1 MKPWL
6 EELSP
11 EVRAE
16 LARPVQA
23 FDPRDAD
30 VDGSVAR
37 WYVVSVF
44 SRDAENELAKRRF
57 GIYVPACR
65 ETIISRG
72 RKRDVWMQIMP
83 GYVFVLVWETDANLQ
98 RLARTS
104 GVEKVIGWIEDYEI
118 DRLRYRE
125 RCEQLDEQQREA
137 LRERLLRRAQ
147 RKRPGTSRRKKHSR
161 AAAKRRGKAETTA

>member
-30 VDGSVAR
+30 VDGPVAR

-44 SRDAENELAKRRF
+44 SRDAERELARRRF
-57 GIYVPACR
+57 GIYVPAYL

-72 RKRDVWMQIMP
+72 RKSELWVPIMP
-83 GYVFVLVWETDANLQ
+83 GYVFVLLWETDANYQ
-98 RLARTS
+98 RLARTA
-104 GVEKVIGWIEDYEI
+104 GVDKVLGWIKDVEI
-118 DRLRYRE
+118 HKLRYHE
-125 RCEQLDEQQREA
+125 SCEQLDEQQREA
-137 LRERLLRRAQ
+137 MRERLLRRVQ
-147 RKRPGTSRRKKHSR
+147 RKRVGSRRKKHSR
-161 AAAKRRGKAETTA
+161 KAVRTGKVTA